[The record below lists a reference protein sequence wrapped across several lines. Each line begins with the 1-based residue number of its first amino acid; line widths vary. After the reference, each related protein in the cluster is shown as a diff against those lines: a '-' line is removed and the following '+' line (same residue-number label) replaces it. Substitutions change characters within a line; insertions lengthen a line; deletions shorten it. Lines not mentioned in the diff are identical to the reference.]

1 MIICATNKISKMN
14 GADWIFKQISCEV
27 KAGERVGIVGRNG
40 SGKTTLFRL
49 LAGIETPTEGDVF
62 ISKKSKVG
70 YLEQVQQYS
79 DGTTVRQ
86 VLEQP
91 FAELFA
97 IQVKLKEIEEEL
109 ATIGSSDEKKLER
122 ALAKYYLLQEEYD
135 KKNGYAMESKIA
147 MVSQGLGIS
156 SDKLNQS
163 FSSLS
168 GGEQTKVG
176 LACILL
182 QEVDLLLLDEPT
194 NHLDLSAIEW
204 LEGYLNSF
212 SGAVIII
219 SHDRYFLDSL
229 VHKILDIED
238 GELTVYHGNYSS
250 FTEQKEERLL
260 AEFQTYQE
268 QQKKISKIKEAI
280 KRLKDWANRGNNE
293 DLHRK
298 AKSMQKALDRMEK
311 VKRPILDRRKI
322 NLSLEMKERSG
333 RDVIKLDQ
341 VSKSYGGKELFREL
355 HALLRFQE
363 KVAIVGQN
371 GTGKSTLFKIILGE
385 IEPDK
390 GEVSIGSGVRIG
402 YLSQSG
408 LEGYEDE
415 TVVEAF
421 CDQVPL
427 TEGDARQLL
436 ARFLFYG
443 PAVFKKVKDLSG
455 GEKMRLRLAQLMYQ
469 KINLLLLDEPTN
481 HLDIDSLEVL
491 EETLAE
497 FKGTILAIS
506 HDRYFINKLF
516 EQIYWLEKGSL
527 TSHLGN
533 YDEAKK
539 QRQR

>member
-1 MIICATNKISKMN
+1 MN

-176 LACILL
+176 LSCILL

-229 VHKILDIED
+229 VHKIFDIED

-250 FTEQKEERLL
+250 FTEQKEEHLL

-390 GEVSIGSGVRIG
+390 GEVSIGSGVKIG

-506 HDRYFINKLF
+506 HDRYFINKIF

-539 QRQR
+539 QKQR

>member
-1 MIICATNKISKMN
+1 MLVSFEKVEREMRYKLQADVLLEVRGLVNKI
-14 GADWIFKQISCEV
+14 F
-27 KAGERVGIVGRNG
+27 
-40 SGKTTLFRL
+40 
-49 LAGIETPTEGDVF
+49 
-62 ISKKSKVG
+62 
-70 YLEQVQQYS
+70 
-79 DGTTVRQ
+79 
-86 VLEQP
+86 
-91 FAELFA
+91 
-97 IQVKLKEIEEEL
+97 
-109 ATIGSSDEKKLER
+109 
-122 ALAKYYLLQEEYD
+122 
-135 KKNGYAMESKIA
+135 
-147 MVSQGLGIS
+147 
-156 SDKLNQS
+156 
-163 FSSLS
+163 
-168 GGEQTKVG
+168 
-176 LACILL
+176 
-182 QEVDLLLLDEPT
+182 
-194 NHLDLSAIEW
+194 
-204 LEGYLNSF
+204 
-212 SGAVIII
+212 
-219 SHDRYFLDSL
+219 
-229 VHKILDIED
+229 DIED
-238 GELTVYHGNYSS
+238 RELTVYHGNYSS

-260 AEFQTYQE
+260 AEFHTYQE

-298 AKSMQKALDRMEK
+298 AKSMQKALDRMIK

-322 NLSLEMKERSG
+322 NLSIEMKERSG

-341 VSKSYGGKELFREL
+341 ISKSYEGKDLFLELQ
-355 HALLRFQE
+355 ALLRFQE

-390 GEVSIGSGVRIG
+390 GQVTIGSGVKIG

-455 GEKMRLRLAQLMYQ
+455 GEKMRLRLAQLMHQ

-481 HLDIDSLEVL
+481 HLDIDSLEVV

-516 EQIYWLEKGSL
+516 GQIYWLENSSL
-527 TSHLGN
+527 TTHLGN

>member
-109 ATIGSSDEKKLER
+109 ATIGSSDKKKLER

-176 LACILL
+176 LSCILL

-229 VHKILDIED
+229 VHKIFDIED

-322 NLSLEMKERSG
+322 NLSLEMKECSG

-506 HDRYFINKLF
+506 HDRYFVNKLF

>member
-176 LACILL
+176 LSCILL

-229 VHKILDIED
+229 VHKIFDIED

>member
-176 LACILL
+176 LSCILL

-229 VHKILDIED
+229 VHKIFDIED

-539 QRQR
+539 QRHR

>member
-1 MIICATNKISKMN
+1 MIICATNQIGKMN
-14 GADWIFKQISCEV
+14 GADWIFKQLNCEV

-40 SGKTTLFRL
+40 CGKTTLFRL
-49 LAGIETPTEGDVF
+49 LAGLESPNEGEVF
-62 ISKKSKVG
+62 ISKKSRVG
-70 YLEQVQQYS
+70 YLEQVQQYPEW
-79 DGTTVRQ
+79 TTVRQ

-91 FAELFA
+91 FAELNA
-97 IQVKLKEIEEEL
+97 ILVELRELEGEL

-122 ALAKYYLLQEEYD
+122 TLDKYYLLQEEYD
-135 KKNGYAMESKIA
+135 KNNGYAMESKIA
-147 MVSQGLGIS
+147 MVSQGLGIN

-194 NHLDLSAIEW
+194 NHLDLTAIEW
-204 LEGYLNSF
+204 LEGYLSNF

-219 SHDRYFLDSL
+219 SHDRYFLDGL
-229 VHKILDIED
+229 VHKIFDIED

-298 AKSMQKALDRMEK
+298 AKNMQKALDRMVK

-333 RDVIKLDQ
+333 QDVIKLNQ
-341 VSKSYGGKELFREL
+341 VSKSYEGKDLFL
-355 HALLRFQE
+355 DLQALLRFQE
-363 KVAIVGQN
+363 KVAIVGSN

-390 GEVSIGSGVRIG
+390 GEVTIGSGVKIG

-408 LEGYEDE
+408 IEGYEDE
-415 TVVEAF
+415 SVVEAF

-455 GEKMRLRLAQLMYQ
+455 GEKMRLRLAQLMHQ

-481 HLDIDSLEVL
+481 HLDIDSLEVV

-516 EQIYWLEKGSL
+516 EQIYWLENGSL
-527 TSHLGN
+527 TTHLGN